1 MENQTHLNPNLGSE
15 SYFYASHLT
24 SGCVPRFVV
33 TLRLGIDEDILR
45 IALDDIQQRFPQMSV
60 QIQRTADG
68 KNYELVDNPRPIPI
82 FTDNG
87 SVVRTMGTEQTNYH
101 LVTITSYEKYMIFDF
116 HHLLG
121 DGTGFIIFIKAM
133 VYHYLELR
141 GVPLENDGTILTVDQ
156 DRSEEEWEDPYI
168 KLADKECEL
177 PQWYKP
183 GLKAFSIPVSTDDNP
198 TDTVVQIRLPFK
210 RFSEVFKSFGSS
222 PVTFLS
228 LIFCHAIFEKY
239 EESIGDRCIVAS
251 VPVNL
256 RPYYPTKTLRYF
268 ITVASLAHAEI
279 FRKEDLVG
287 QLHTQKSLLD
297 EQTNPTILTKLAQNH
312 IEGMRKFREL
322 DMTVEEK
329 AILMDDKVRKSM
341 ENFTFVITNMGNITL
356 PASMQQY
363 IDEFYP
369 ILPTATCPYTIAT
382 TTWKGELMLSI
393 TQRSTD
399 TSVCKRFVEI
409 LNDMDI
415 PAYLADTFLFHTM
428 EAKPL

>member
-87 SVVRTMGTEQTNYH
+87 SVVRTMGT
-101 LVTITSYEKYMIFDF
+101 
-116 HHLLG
+116 
-121 DGTGFIIFIKAM
+121 
-133 VYHYLELR
+133 
-141 GVPLENDGTILTVDQ
+141 
-156 DRSEEEWEDPYI
+156 
-168 KLADKECEL
+168 
-177 PQWYKP
+177 
-183 GLKAFSIPVSTDDNP
+183 
-198 TDTVVQIRLPFK
+198 
-210 RFSEVFKSFGSS
+210 
-222 PVTFLS
+222 
-228 LIFCHAIFEKY
+228 
-239 EESIGDRCIVAS
+239 
-251 VPVNL
+251 
-256 RPYYPTKTLRYF
+256 
-268 ITVASLAHAEI
+268 
-279 FRKEDLVG
+279 
-287 QLHTQKSLLD
+287 